1 MVEILGEVWLLL
13 RSLFQETNRIR
24 GPLRAYSYSPLQ
36 KTPSEMRKRGRT
48 DANQQEIVDAL
59 RQAGCSV
66 LVLSGVGHGCPDLLV
81 GRGRVNYLLE
91 VKDGEAP
98 PSKQRLTK
106 DELDFFASWRGQAT
120 VVSSVESALTAAVGI
135 RK

>member
-1 MVEILGEVWLLL
+1 
-13 RSLFQETNRIR
+13 
-24 GPLRAYSYSPLQ
+24 
-36 KTPSEMRKRGRT
+36 MRKRGRT
-48 DANQQEIVDAL
+48 DSNQQEIVYAL

-81 GRGRVNYLLE
+81 GRAGVNYLLE
-91 VKDGEAP
+91 VKDGTAP

-106 DELDFFASWRGQAT
+106 DEFDFLASWRGYSI
-120 VVSSVESALTAAVGI
+120 VVSSVESALAAVGI